1 MAAILPWAS
10 EAGVVLVLVWAGLG
24 EVQALPWVG
33 GSDDVGCPH
42 KHTIGQARLTLH
54 LPCS

>member
-10 EAGVVLVLVWAGLG
+10 EAGVIPVLLWAGLG

-33 GSDDVGCPH
+33 GSADVGCPH
-42 KHTIGQARLTLH
+42 KHTLDR
-54 LPCS
+54 PD